1 MSVTITFT
9 GETPEAIENQLD
21 EWTKV
26 LREGRRTVEAADK
39 LNARVAEVQAN
50 VARAVKE
57 EARRIETQV
66 ANVKALK
73 EMAAKADAFAVTRP
87 LEVAFSDTP
96 KTLETADPLGNAPA
110 PDNTAPDNAVLGN
123 TAPDNTALGVV
134 DVPDYAIVR
143 EAVLRLAV
151 VKTPEITRALLD
163 TYGVRKAADL
173 DPSRWAALLAD
184 VNAAMV

>member
-50 VARAVKE
+50 VARAAKE
-57 EARRIETQV
+57 EAQRVE
-66 ANVKALK
+66 AHASNVKALK
-73 EMAAKADAFAVTRP
+73 EMAAKAAAFAAEPVEKPVTRP
-87 LEVAFSDTP
+87 LDVANVGGDEAPTDILTTTDP
-96 KTLETADPLGNAPA
+96 AGPAECLADA
-110 PDNTAPDNAVLGN
+110 
-123 TAPDNTALGVV
+123 
-134 DVPDYAIVR
+134 PDYAIVR

-184 VNAAMV
+184 VNAAMA

>member
-57 EARRIETQV
+57 EAQRAETQA

-73 EMAAKADAFAVTRP
+73 EMVAKAAAFAVEPVEEPVT
-87 LEVAFSDTP
+87 
-96 KTLETADPLGNAPA
+96 DPLPVAVVADTAATVSTASAPTDVPA
-110 PDNTAPDNAVLGN
+110 T
-123 TAPDNTALGVV
+123 TS

-184 VNAAMV
+184 VNAAMA